1 MYVMPLKRLEFALN
15 EFAMP
20 FYAVEKYY
28 SSPQW
33 AQEQMKLCI
42 PELEKDEDLR
52 NQYAGFCWMFR
63 EGHEPEIV
71 VNPHDELIACS
82 KAGIEVI
89 PVRIGV
95 PQRRSFVET
104 RSMSGVSMTI
114 TGGRRFTPDSDFQLD
129 APALHVSTACV
140 VIVTAPTAHMLYVV
154 SVVTF

>member
-1 MYVMPLKRLEFALN
+1 MPLKRLEFALN

-52 NQYAGFCWMFR
+52 NQYAGFYWMFR

-71 VNPHDELIACS
+71 VNPHDELIACFN
-82 KAGIEVI
+82 AGIEVI
-89 PVRIGV
+89 PVRIGG

-104 RSMSGVSMTI
+104 RSMSGVSMTF
-114 TGGRRFTPDSDFQLD
+114 TGGGRFTPDSDFQLD

-140 VIVTAPTAHMLYVV
+140 VIVTALTAHMLYVV